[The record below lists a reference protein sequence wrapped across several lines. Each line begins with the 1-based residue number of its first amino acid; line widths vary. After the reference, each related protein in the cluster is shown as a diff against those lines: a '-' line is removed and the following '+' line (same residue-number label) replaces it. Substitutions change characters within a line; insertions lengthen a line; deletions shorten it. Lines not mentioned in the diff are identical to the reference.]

1 MVVPM
6 LALLWLRGTVRRR
19 FARLAGAMLGVALAV
34 ALLASIGAFIVS
46 SAATMTERAIADVP
60 VDWQIQVTPG
70 ADVQAVTAAVGAATP
85 YTALQEVG
93 YATVSG
99 LSANSGGTT
108 QVTGAGKALGIS
120 DQYAALFPGEVRLL
134 TGSLGGVLV
143 AQQTAANLHVRV
155 GDTVTIERVG
165 LPAVTVTVGG
175 VVDLPNADS
184 LFQAVGVPAGAAPHA
199 PPDNV
204 LLLPSAQWHQF
215 FDPQASARP
224 DSVRT
229 QLHIRLAHHLSADPG
244 AAYITVQQLA
254 HNVEARIAGSGIV
267 GDNLAARLGGARA
280 DALYARVLFV
290 FLGLPGVILAML
302 LTFSVTTAGAQRR
315 RQEQALLRTRGASL
329 AAVLRLESLE
339 AVIVAIGGVI
349 LGLLLAVIAAKTTAP
364 ATMLTSAATLAWM
377 GIAAL
382 LGVVLA
388 VVAVMYPAWAD
399 ARRSTVAAARAVI
412 GRQYRPLWQRIYL
425 DILLLIA
432 SAVAFWQSASSGYQ
446 VVMAPEGVS
455 QTAVSYQTF
464 IAPLCLW
471 LGIGL
476 LTMRLWSLGLRR
488 GRPVV
493 AGLLRPLARGLSG
506 VVSASLGRQH
516 ALVTRG
522 VVLVAVAFA
531 FAVATAVFNTTY
543 NAQAGID
550 AALTNGADVTVTGT
564 TAAPPGALLAQL
576 RALPGVSAAQPM
588 QHRYAY
594 VGNDLQDLYGI
605 DPATIGQAT
614 TMANSYF
621 ANNDARA
628 TLAALAA
635 QPDGVLVSDETVR
648 DYQLR
653 PGDPINL
660 RLQSASDQQYH
671 VVPFHFIGIVRE
683 FPTAP
688 KDSFLIANAAYIAQ
702 QTGSPAAE
710 IVLLGTSGDAAS
722 VAARAQATVRSLA
735 GARVT
740 DIGSA
745 RHAIG
750 SSLTS
755 VNLHGLTRL
764 ELVFAVLFVAGATG
778 LVLALGM
785 AERRR
790 GYALLDALGATPA
803 QMGAFVW
810 SEGLLI
816 LIGGAVIGIAT
827 GFAVAAMLVKV
838 LTGVFDPPPETF
850 SVPWLYIVW
859 LAVAASISTV
869 IAVRSAQ
876 HAAQQSVIESLRG
889 AS

>member
-1 MVVPM
+1 M
-6 LALLWLRGTVRRR
+6 LALLWLSGTVRHR
-19 FARLAGAMLGVALAV
+19 FARLAGVMLGVALAV

-46 SAATMTERAIADVP
+46 SAATMTQRAIADVP
-60 VDWQIQVTPG
+60 VDWQIQLTPG

-85 YTALQEVG
+85 YTDLQAVG
-93 YATVSG
+93 YATVAG

-120 DQYAALFPGEVRLL
+120 DQYAALFPSELRLL

-143 AQQTAANLHVRV
+143 AQQTAANLHVRL
-155 GDTVTIERVG
+155 GDTVMVERVG
-165 LPAVTVTVGG
+165 LPAVAVTVGG

-184 LFQAVGVPAGAAPHA
+184 LFQAVGIPAGAAPQA

-204 LLLPSAQWHQF
+204 LVLPAAQWHQF

-229 QLHIRLAHHLSADPG
+229 QLHIRLAHHLPADPS
-244 AAYITVQQLA
+244 AAYVAVQQLA

-302 LTFSVTTAGAQRR
+302 LTFTVTTAGAQRR

-329 AAVLRLESLE
+329 SAVLRLESLE
-339 AVIVAIGGVI
+339 AVIIAIGGVVC
-349 LGLLLAVIAAKTTAP
+349 GLVLAVVAAKTAAP
-364 ATMLTSAATLAWM
+364 ATVLTSAASLTWM
-377 GIAAL
+377 GIAAM
-382 LGVVLA
+382 LGVALA
-388 VVAVMYPAWAD
+388 VGAVMYPAWTD
-399 ARRSTVAAARAVI
+399 ARRSTVAAARAAI
-412 GRQYRPLWQRIYL
+412 GHGHRPLWQRVYL
-425 DILLLIA
+425 DVLLLIG

-446 VVMAPEGVS
+446 VVLAPEGVS

-464 IAPLCLW
+464 IAPVCLW
-471 LGIGL
+471 LGVGL
-476 LTMRLWSLGLRR
+476 LTMRVWSLGLRR

-493 AGLLRPLARGLSG
+493 SGLLRPLARGLSG
-506 VVSASLGRQH
+506 VVSASLGRQY
-516 ALVTRG
+516 ALMTRG
-522 VVLVAVAFA
+522 VVLVALAFA

-543 NAQAGID
+543 NAQARVD
-550 AALTNGADVTVTGT
+550 ATLTNGADVTVTGT
-564 TAAPPGALLAQL
+564 TASPPGALLAQL
-576 RALPGVSAAQPM
+576 RALPGVNAAQSM

-594 VGNDLQDLYGI
+594 VGNDVQDLYGI

-614 TMANSYF
+614 TMANAYF

-635 QPDGVLVSDETVR
+635 HPDGVLVSDETVR
-648 DYQLR
+648 DYQLQ

-660 RLQSASDQQYH
+660 RLQSGSDQQYR
-671 VVPFHFIGIVRE
+671 VVPFHFIGVVRE

-688 KDSFLIANAAYIAQ
+688 KDSFLIANAGYIAQ
-702 QTGSPAAE
+702 QTGTPAAE
-710 IVLLGTSGDAAS
+710 IVLLRTNGDAAS
-722 VAARAQATVRSLA
+722 VADGARVVASSLA

-745 RHAIG
+745 RQTIG

-790 GYALLDALGATPA
+790 SYALLAALGATER

-827 GFAVAAMLVKV
+827 GFAVAAMLVKI
-838 LTGVFDPPPETF
+838 LTGVFDPPPEAVA
-850 SVPWLYIVW
+850 VPWLYLVG
-859 LAVAASISTV
+859 LMVAASVSTV

-876 HAAQQSVIESLRG
+876 RAAQRSVVEQLRG
-889 AS
+889 V